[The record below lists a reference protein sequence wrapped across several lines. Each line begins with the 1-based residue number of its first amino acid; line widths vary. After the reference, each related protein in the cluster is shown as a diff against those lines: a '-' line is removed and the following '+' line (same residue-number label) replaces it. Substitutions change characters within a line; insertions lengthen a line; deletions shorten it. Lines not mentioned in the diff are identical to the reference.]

1 MLFISV
7 EEFHSDVRIIPCC
20 CFFLNYIIFT
30 HLLFDVS
37 IILSSPYTHYGFI
50 PGPLS
55 WPEQPSHPH
64 ALHENKQ
71 YYMKRA
77 VSPSSIQV
85 AFKAGLWSLFI
96 TSKCVRDV
104 SITTPDVQIS
114 RVVSALTVPSLPDPI
129 VYLRR
134 GALAAGGES
143 CLIVSSC
150 NITRPSLRGQRLCT
164 RIHNPAWNGIAATSA
179 DRYWI
184 TRLLVWPNFYTL
196 FMKD

>member
-1 MLFISV
+1 MWRNFVQLSQWCQVPFITFV
-7 EEFHSDVRIIPCC
+7 FA
-20 CFFLNYIIFT
+20 
-30 HLLFDVS
+30 HLLFNHHFIHPIHTKS
-37 IILSSPYTHYGFI
+37 IQASP
-50 PGPLS
+50 PLHLPP

-71 YYMKRA
+71 CCMKHA
-77 VSPSSIQV
+77 VSPSSEQV
-85 AFKAGLWSLFI
+85 AFKAGLWSPFI
-96 TSKCVRDV
+96 TSKCGRDV

-164 RIHNPAWNGIAATSA
+164 CIHNPAWNGIAATSA